1 MSSNKWVTA
10 YTLITGVVT
19 IFVVM
24 LIVNFTITKKQQVIN
39 WIEELERLKLY
50 FLIRHTSIIYK
61 RFFLFFYSSLLLFKY
76 LLKYEWICKV
86 LHNSLVQHLQQLV
99 EDVLSEDIC
108 TLRALALWHGG
119 QERTFSPWETGCCWF
134 SQSKQMETKFKS
146 VILPSVSGHSFYV
159 KCFSG

>member
-10 YTLITGVVT
+10 YTLINGVVT
-19 IFVVM
+19 IFILM
-24 LIVNFTITKKQQVIN
+24 LIVHFTITKKQQVIN
-39 WIEELERLKLY
+39 WIEEVKRLNLY
-50 FLIRHTSIIYK
+50 FLIRHTSIIK
-61 RFFLFFYSSLLLFKY
+61 LFLLLLFKY

-86 LHNSLVQHLQQLV
+86 LYNSLVQHLQQLV

-134 SQSKQMETKFKS
+134 SQSKEIETKFKS

-159 KCFSG
+159 QCFSG